1 MRTRFAETGLSKS
14 QKGRPTMAKDPRMR
28 VNMIGVLVYV
38 ILGIVLI
45 VFAVGL
51 LLTLGNTF

>member
-1 MRTRFAETGLSKS
+1 
-14 QKGRPTMAKDPRMR
+14 MAKDPRVR

-45 VFAVGL
+45 IFSVGL
-51 LLTLGNTF
+51 LLTLGNNF

>member
-1 MRTRFAETGLSKS
+1 MSR
-14 QKGRPTMAKDPRMR
+14 TMARDPRTR
-28 VNMIGVLVYV
+28 VNMIGVLIYV

-51 LLTLGNTF
+51 LLTLGNNF

>member
-1 MRTRFAETGLSKS
+1 MV
-14 QKGRPTMAKDPRMR
+14 KDPRTR
-28 VNMIGVLVYV
+28 VNMIGMLVYA

-51 LLTLGNTF
+51 LMTLGNNF